1 MNYCEALIHLGADYI
16 FNDLQQ
22 KLKIKVDVSQV
33 FLSTKKVILPL
44 CQLFESTKKKKN
56 ILKKVQ
62 YISGEKILRN
72 KKDTFY

>member
-44 CQLFESTKKKKN
+44 CQLFESTKKKKHFKEITVHFWGKN
-56 ILKKVQ
+56 IK
-62 YISGEKILRN
+62 E
-72 KKDTFY
+72 

>member
-44 CQLFESTKKKKN
+44 CQLFESTKKKKHFKESTVHFWGKN
-56 ILKKVQ
+56 IK
-62 YISGEKILRN
+62 E
-72 KKDTFY
+72 